1 MLVLLGPPFSGTDA
15 DYARLAELTGL
26 VAYDLRSRLKP
37 GMWGVVRA
45 LGDPE
50 QASVLAQRLG
60 AEGFRACAV
69 DSAIGH
75 EPTRP
80 IVAIRALELGA
91 EDATLQLRERSMTVP
106 HAALLAIVRG
116 EVQTGTRQQALRS
129 SSSATFR
136 AVVPDVTDLAVLRE
150 QLGSGGLDAYAAADI
165 HFVTV
170 LWVARIDVRSF
181 DFAPFGLES
190 GTAHDLDR
198 LVDAIAE
205 HTGVRVDRASRT
217 SSVASF
223 AASAPPRSSTPAPG
237 APPAPRV
244 PAERFDFY
252 SRIVAEAERQT
263 RGFSGA

>member
-15 DYARLAELTGL
+15 DYARLAQLTGL
-26 VAYDLRSRLKP
+26 VAYELKSRLKP

-50 QASVLAQRLG
+50 QADALAQQLR
-60 AEGFRACAV
+60 AEGYRACAV
-69 DSAIGH
+69 DSSIGH
-75 EPTRP
+75 APARP
-80 IVAIRALELGA
+80 IVAIRALGLG
-91 EDATLQLRERSMTVP
+91 ESEVSLRLRERSMTLP
-106 HAALLAIVRG
+106 RAALLAIVRG
-116 EVQTGTRQQALRS
+116 EVQTGTRPHSLRS

-136 AVVPDVTDLAVLRE
+136 AVVPDAADLAVSRD
-150 QLGSGGLDAYAAADI
+150 QLGAGSFDAYAAADI

-190 GTAHDLDR
+190 DSAQDLDR
-198 LVDAIAE
+198 LVDAVAE
-205 HTGVRVDRASRT
+205 HAGVRVDRASRT

-223 AASAPPRSSTPAPG
+223 AAATPPRPSTPNPG
-237 APPAPRV
+237 SPPVSRE

-263 RGFSGA
+263 HGFGAG

>member
-26 VAYDLRSRLKP
+26 VAYDLRTRLKP
-37 GMWGVVRA
+37 GTWGVVRA
-45 LGDPE
+45 LGDRE
-50 QASVLAQRLG
+50 QAGALAERLREAG
-60 AEGFRACAV
+60 YRACAV

-75 EPTRP
+75 DPARA
-80 IVAIRALELGA
+80 IVAIRGLEVG
-91 EDATLQLRERSMTVP
+91 ESEITVHLRERSMTLP
-106 HAALLAIVRG
+106 HAALLAMVRG
-116 EVQTGTRQQALRS
+116 EVQTGTRPHSLRS

-136 AVVPDVTDLAVLRE
+136 AVVPDADVAVFRE
-150 QLGSGGLDAYAAADI
+150 QLAGGSFDAYAAADI

-190 GTAHDLDR
+190 GTAQDLDR
-198 LVDAIAE
+198 LVDAIAA

-217 SSVASF
+217 SSIASS
-223 AASAPPRSSTPAPG
+223 AASPPPRSGTPNPG
-237 APPAPRV
+237 ALPASRV

-252 SRIVAEAERQT
+252 SRMVAEAERLT
-263 RGFSGA
+263 LGSGGG